1 MDRSNSFIR
10 LWAQLLSPVL
20 LFAIPWSEACQTP
33 LSVGFPQQEY
43 WSGLSFLSDLG
54 IESASPILASRLF
67 ASEPRGKPSFSCQK
81 SYIHSLP
88 PCLCHCPL
96 LLDTLKTTL
105 QVEKCSFQIYHLISM
120 IFSSLGHFAWWRSYF
135 IILSSLC
142 SPEPQGLHLCST
154 YKFNKSF
161 LETLMDVQ
169 LGFISSVLFKLFCI
183 GTLLSFP
190 PDLHTIRW

>member
-81 SYIHSLP
+81 SYIPFPISLP
-88 PCLCHCPL
+88 LSLSPVVGYIKNNITSWEVFFSNMPSNFYDLFISRALCLM
-96 LLDTLKTTL
+96 K
-105 QVEKCSFQIYHLISM
+105 VIFYHLVILM
-120 IFSSLGHFAWWRSYF
+120 FAGTS
-135 IILSSLC
+135 
-142 SPEPQGLHLCST
+142 GST
-154 YKFNKSF
+154 
-161 LETLMDVQ
+161 
-169 LGFISSVLFKLFCI
+169 SV
-183 GTLLSFP
+183 
-190 PDLHTIRW
+190 